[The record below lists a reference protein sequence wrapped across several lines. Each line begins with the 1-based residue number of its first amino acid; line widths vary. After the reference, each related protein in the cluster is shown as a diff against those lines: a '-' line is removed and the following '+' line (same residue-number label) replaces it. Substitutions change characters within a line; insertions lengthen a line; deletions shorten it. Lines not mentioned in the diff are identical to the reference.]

1 MSQTTISIELV
12 RPKVL
17 VITAIAHLVPNLS
30 EIIALLGKSCE
41 VVHTKNL
48 VRARLACEQTS
59 PEVIVLDEALLVEE
73 SFEKPMLQLTACS
86 PVIVMGLPDR
96 QQEFARWIAGGDV
109 EFVAKTGKYLTIAA
123 GLVVRRLRWA
133 DRDAS
138 ALGAP
143 WADFPPNFE
152 TILRHEINNPLT
164 GILGNAELLLSQFR
178 EQLPPTGLRR
188 LETIVD
194 LAVRLRETTRRLG
207 NILEKHHHAEQH
219 HAVAP

>member
-1 MSQTTISIELV
+1 MSHATIPFENA
-12 RPKVL
+12 RPQVQF
-17 VITAIAHLVPNLS
+17 ITHVAHLVPNLG
-30 EIIALLGKSCE
+30 EIIGLQGKSCE
-41 VVHTKNL
+41 LVHCKSL
-48 VRARLACEQTS
+48 SLARQLCERRS
-59 PEVIVLDEALLVEE
+59 PAVIVLDEALLVEE
-73 SFEKPMLQLTACS
+73 SFEKPMLLLTACA
-86 PVIVMGLPDR
+86 PVIVLGLPDR
-96 QQEFARWIAGGDV
+96 QQDFARWVAGGDV

-138 ALGAP
+138 AVGAP
-143 WADFPPNFE
+143 WADFPPNFQ

-164 GILGNAELLLSQFR
+164 GILGNAELLLAHFR

-207 NILEKHHHAEQH
+207 NVLEKHQRVEQH
-219 HAVAP
+219 QAVAP